1 MVLPSPKLD
10 DRTFQD
16 LVNETKRLIPRYC
29 PEWTDHNVSDPG
41 VTMIELFAY
50 MVDILLYRVN
60 RVPERNYIKWLEML
74 GLRLLPP
81 RPARTDITIYLTG
94 PQPDA
99 VTIPMGTQV
108 GTVRTESQNAIVFS
122 TDTDRTIYVPTVS
135 GILVKRGQ
143 NPFSDYMQVMENPV
157 LNLGIF
163 QDPPQPNDALY
174 FGYHEDL
181 SGHILRIS
189 LKIPEIEGTG
199 VIPED
204 PPIAWEFWDGREWIR
219 AFKESDTTRAL
230 NQDGDVVLHIP
241 YNAKPR
247 DIDGHVAFWIRL
259 RATSPEEQRKQR
271 GYSAAPRIDD
281 VHTESL
287 GGIVPASQVESIENE
302 VIGRST
308 GQRGQEWPLSYSP
321 VIERRAG
328 EYLEVQNEKGEY
340 IPWQEVDD
348 FGGSKPGDLHYT
360 LDSHT
365 GMIRFGPTIRD
376 AGGREIQYGT
386 IPEAGAQ
393 MRFTKYRTGGGLKGN
408 VGKNSVTIL
417 KSSIPYV
424 AEVRNAAP
432 AIGGEDAETLEM
444 LMVRGPQMLRARSRA
459 VTTEDYEYL
468 AIQATPE
475 VARARTIPP
484 TPEEVASG
492 KGVIKVLLVP
502 ESDRTDSPIPPPE
515 LRLGER
521 ALEEIMVLL
530 NERRIVT
537 SEVKLDAPPYRF
549 VSVEVDVTAR
559 KRTNKEAL
567 DDTITRKLYT
577 LINPVNGGP
586 DGEGWPWGR
595 SLYHSEITS
604 LVQGVDGVEYV
615 EAVRFFVI
623 DTVTGTRSKVDG
635 TITCPPNGLLASF
648 NHAVNVK

>member
-1 MVLPSPKLD
+1 MVLPTPRLD

-50 MVDILLYRVN
+50 MVDILLYRIN

-81 RPARTDITIYLTG
+81 EPARTDVTIYLTG
-94 PQPDA
+94 PQPTE
-99 VTIPMGTQV
+99 VTIPIGTQV
-108 GTVRTESQNAIVFS
+108 ATVRTESQNAIVFS
-122 TDTDRTIYVPTVS
+122 TDVDRTIYVPTMS
-135 GILVKRGQ
+135 QLLVKRGQ
-143 NPFSDYMQVMENPV
+143 NPFSDYMQVIENPI

-181 SGHILRIS
+181 SGHILRLS
-189 LKIPEIEGTG
+189 LEIPNIEGTG

-204 PPIAWEFWDGREWIR
+204 PPIAWEYWDGKEWRR
-219 AFKESDTTRAL
+219 AFKESDSTRAL
-230 NQDGDVVLHIP
+230 NQDGDVVLHVP
-241 YNAKPR
+241 YNAESR
-247 DIDGHVAFWIRL
+247 DIDGHVAFWLRL

-271 GYSAAPRIDD
+271 GYSAAPRING
-281 VHTESL
+281 VETVSL
-287 GGIVPASQVESIENE
+287 GGIVPASQVESIDGE

-308 GQRGQEWPLSYSP
+308 GLRGQEWPLSYSP
-321 VIERRAG
+321 VLDRRPG
-328 EYLEVQNEKGEY
+328 EYLEVQDEDGRY
-340 IPWQEVDD
+340 VQWTEVDD
-348 FGGSKPGDLHYT
+348 FGGSQPGDLHYT
-360 LDSHT
+360 LDSLT

-376 AGGREIQYGT
+376 AAGREIHLGAVPVQ
-386 IPEAGAQ
+386 GAQ
-393 MRFTKYRTGGGLKGN
+393 MRFTKYRTGGGVKGN
-408 VGKNSVTIL
+408 VGKNSVNVL

-424 AEVRNAAP
+424 AEVKNAAP

-459 VTTEDYEYL
+459 VTVDDYEHL
-468 AIQATPE
+468 AKEATPE

-492 KGVIKVLLVP
+492 RAVIKVLLVP
-502 ESDRTDSPIPPPE
+502 ESTRVDTPIPPPE

-521 ALEEIMVLL
+521 ALEDIMALL

-537 SEVKLDAPPYRF
+537 SEVRLDAPPYRF
-549 VSVEVDVTAR
+549 VSVEADVTAR
-559 KRTNKEAL
+559 KRVNKEAL
-567 DDTITRKLYT
+567 QETITKKLYT

-586 DGEGWPWGR
+586 DGDGWPFGR
-595 SLYHSEITS
+595 GLYHSEIMS
-604 LVQGVDGVEYV
+604 LIQGVDGVEYV
-615 EAVRFFVI
+615 DAVRFYVI
-623 DTVTGTRSKVDG
+623 DTATGTRSKVDAS
-635 TITCPPNGLLASF
+635 ITCPPNGLLASF
-648 NHAVNVK
+648 NHTVNVK